1 MIVAIVAVKVRWNRI
16 GAFQEVSREQQK
28 KREEEEAERRREAK
42 TVEQQARIYLWL
54 SKDVKRAAESSTG
67 Q

>member
-1 MIVAIVAVKVRWNRI
+1 VIVAIVAVKGGNRI